1 MHAGN
6 TQHTASSGGRCG
18 IGTFRALGS
27 WNGDSDRIS
36 GHRNTRISLAVA
48 DVFGHDAIATS
59 NSDGKFTVTATRGVP
74 RHKGENARC
83 RCNGNAQLAER
94 WRKKAAS
101 DTGAFVQEMFGLPP
115 EKLDVTDRRAL
126 RRDCAP
132 FLPKDK
138 LEMLVTQ
145 TGRPSKTFWAEFSG
159 KLKPVKGSGRGKLL
173 TDAEVLAYLKERY
186 PYAVKGVK
194 KLADVKLT
202 ALHRFRLR
210 NDLAF
215 TSRLS
220 DEALEDLGVVVT
232 HQRKRKMS
240 SAQTLAEAE
249 AFVLTNFKDAKRM
262 EHTGRLE
269 IGGRNSK
276 RIWKY
281 IRDKY
286 AATLP
291 KSFLDEY
298 DPEMYGT
305 SRIGRPSGSKNS
317 RERVLVNPK
326 EPKAQKTDSSRN
338 AGVVKPPKTKA
349 EQQKSKLKRRD
360 KKLRDAGIDPQV
372 KKQQDREKAEQ
383 SRVKREQRE
392 RYGFDGFDGLDAPER
407 PSPAV
412 PSKMITDPERLRM
425 RLCLMANKQDH
436 HEGLST
442 PFEKFNNL
450 HWALLDTIKDS
461 VDPRLLERFRP
472 QLEAVRSRLNRA
484 TGGAYSSLLGNQ
496 HLAVAHITTAWL
508 CGDL

>member
-1 MHAGN
+1 
-6 TQHTASSGGRCG
+6 
-18 IGTFRALGS
+18 
-27 WNGDSDRIS
+27 
-36 GHRNTRISLAVA
+36 
-48 DVFGHDAIATS
+48 
-59 NSDGKFTVTATRGVP
+59 
-74 RHKGENARC
+74 
-83 RCNGNAQLAER
+83 
-94 WRKKAAS
+94 
-101 DTGAFVQEMFGLPP
+101 
-115 EKLDVTDRRAL
+115 
-126 RRDCAP
+126 
-132 FLPKDK
+132 
-138 LEMLVTQ
+138 
-145 TGRPSKTFWAEFSG
+145 
-159 KLKPVKGSGRGKLL
+159 
-173 TDAEVLAYLKERY
+173 
-186 PYAVKGVK
+186 
-194 KLADVKLT
+194 
-202 ALHRFRLR
+202 
-210 NDLAF
+210 
-215 TSRLS
+215 
-220 DEALEDLGVVVT
+220 
-232 HQRKRKMS
+232 MS

-392 RYGFDGFDGLDAPER
+392 ADQFGLDGLLDDDNVKQPIV
-407 PSPAV
+407 PA
-412 PSKMITDPERLRM
+412 KIITDPERLRM
-425 RLCLMANKQDH
+425 RVCLMANKADP

-442 PFEKFNNL
+442 PFEKFTKL
-450 HWALLDTIKDS
+450 HWALMDTIRDS
-461 VDPRLLERFRP
+461 IDPKLLSRFLP
-472 QLEAVRSRLNRA
+472 QIEASRMRMNRA
-484 TGGAYSSLLGNQ
+484 TGGAYTSLLGN
-496 HLAVAHITTAWL
+496 HKLAVAHITTTWL